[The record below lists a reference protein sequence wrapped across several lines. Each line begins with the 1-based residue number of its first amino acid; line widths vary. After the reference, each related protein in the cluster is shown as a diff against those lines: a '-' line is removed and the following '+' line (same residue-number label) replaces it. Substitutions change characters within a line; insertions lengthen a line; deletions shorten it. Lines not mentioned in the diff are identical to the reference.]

1 MSSLPRTS
9 IIIPTYNRHVH
20 LNRALQSV
28 LPQATQFN
36 AEVIVVDNNSTDRTC
51 EVVSHLAAQ
60 HSHIRYIF
68 EPRQGNSY
76 ARNTGIEHSR
86 AKIVAFLDD
95 DVRVSENWLEL
106 LTATL
111 EKRPELSFVGGKVLP
126 VWEENPPDWLTPE
139 HWAPLAI
146 LDYGPEEIPITAEA
160 PLGLLTAN
168 IAYRRSLF
176 ADVGLFLPSLQRV
189 KNEIG
194 SMEDHELLVRALR
207 LGKKG
212 IYSPEMVAFAEV
224 EPERLTKGYHR
235 RWHTG
240 HGKFYAIM
248 HDPHWEKSKF
258 QLFGLP
264 SHLCKQAAGHA
275 VVWCSRVLRDENKAF
290 IHECHLRFF
299 HGFFVMR
306 QRERFKS
313 RKLDRAS
320 NSNSPTDSKHN
331 IS

>member
-1 MSSLPRTS
+1 MSSFPTAS

-20 LNRALQSV
+20 LTRAIQSV
-28 LPQATQFN
+28 LPQASRFN
-36 AEVIVVDNNSTDRTC
+36 AEVIVVDNNSTDSTR
-51 EVVSHLAAQ
+51 EAVAHLAAQ
-60 HSHIRYIF
+60 HSHIIRYIF

-86 AKIVAFLDD
+86 ATIVAFLDD

-106 LTATL
+106 LTSTL
-111 EKRPELSFVGGKVLP
+111 ENRPELSFVGGKVLP
-126 VWEENPPDWLTPE
+126 VWGENPPDWLTPE

-146 LDYGPEEIPITAEA
+146 LDYGPEEIPITVEA

-176 ADVGLFLPSLQRV
+176 DEVGVFLPSLQRV

-194 SMEDHELLVRALR
+194 SMEDHELLLRALR

-212 IYSPEMVAFAEV
+212 IYSPQMVAFAEV
-224 EPERLTKGYHR
+224 EAERLTKGYHR

-258 QLFGLP
+258 RFLGLP

-275 VVWCSRVLRDENKAF
+275 VVWCSRVLRDEDKAF

-313 RKLDRAS
+313 RKFDRAS
-320 NSNSPTDSKHN
+320 NSNSPTDSNN